1 MPVLARAPEYQMAY
15 NREGLETVLLT
26 GTLGPIKYSRM
37 AQGVEISYRQ
47 PFRWILGVT
56 TPACRLDH
64 VHGAHCTGGSYD
76 QAYLACPRSLN
87 SFAKEGTKVIF
98 TLEPSS
104 GGTGRY
110 PQYFAANVVCA
121 AFFYDNA
128 CACCSSCNLSDEA
141 VADIVSAAGVR
152 PPYVKVCNHCS
163 GPEEVC
169 ICCRWTRIG
178 ESASAA
184 DGCLRAERTAS
195 GAKPS
200 LCYRRSGHHSELYL
214 PTTSCSRCTKGPRL
228 KHKETAVDPVE
239 LAESC
244 TATPPKKKQKA

>member
-15 NREGLETVLLT
+15 NREGLGTVLLT

-152 PPYVKVCNHCS
+152 PPS
-163 GPEEVC
+163 EG
-169 ICCRWTRIG
+169 
-178 ESASAA
+178 
-184 DGCLRAERTAS
+184 TAS

-200 LCYRRSGHHSELYL
+200 LCYRRSGCHPELYL

-228 KHKETAVDPVE
+228 KSKETAVDPVE